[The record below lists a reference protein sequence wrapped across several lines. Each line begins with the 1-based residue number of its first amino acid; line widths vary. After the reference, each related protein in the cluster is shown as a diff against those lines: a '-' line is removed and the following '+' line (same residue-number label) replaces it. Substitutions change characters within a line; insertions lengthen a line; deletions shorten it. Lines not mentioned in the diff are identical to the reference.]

1 MARTKPH
8 EVQLRAAE
16 KLGQLREKF
25 LAALYV
31 RFEAGAPLTL
41 DVAREVIAAMQEG
54 DKPRGGAG
62 GGSRLSVS

>member
-16 KLGQLREKF
+16 KLGELRERF
-25 LAALYV
+25 LAALYE
-31 RFEAGAPLTL
+31 RFEGGAPLTL

-54 DKPRGGAG
+54 DRPRGGNG
-62 GGSRLSVS
+62 GGARLRVA